1 MRAKKAV
8 VSVLALAVLAT
19 GCSSGSSN
27 DRVAITDPGA
37 DQQIDPTVDD
47 SLSKEAQQNCAK
59 AMPVIEGKVKVVTT
73 VSPITSLVASIA
85 SGGNV
90 EVTGIVPE
98 GTNSHTFEPP
108 PSAAAVVED
117 ANVVFVNGL
126 GLEDPT
132 LELVENSAP
141 EAVVCEI
148 GTAVLPRG
156 NWVFDFSFPE
166 EGGKPNPH
174 IWTNPPMVLDMITV
188 IRDVLVS
195 SDPSN
200 MAIYD
205 ENYVKMSEMIN
216 GFDEAMKEASATIP
230 EASRKLLTYHDAYA
244 YFAIRYQFQVIGA
257 IQPQSF
263 EEPSPQDI
271 ADLIDQVKKE
281 GVKAVFGSEVFPSPV
296 LEQIGKETG
305 VRYIDVLRDDDLLGE
320 PGDSEHTWAD
330 LMKFNF
336 VTMVDALGGNSAA
349 LKKFNVATGLKDN
362 ATYAQ

>member
-1 MRAKKAV
+1 MRSKKFLASIAL
-8 VSVLALAVLAT
+8 VSLIAA
-19 GCSSGSSN
+19 GCSSDSSN

-37 DQQIDPTVDD
+37 DQQLDPTIDD
-47 SLSKEAQQNCAK
+47 SLSKEAQQKCAM
-59 AMPVIEGKVKVVTT
+59 AMPVIDRKVRVVST
-73 VSPITSLVASIA
+73 VSPITSLIASIA
-85 SGGNV
+85 GNGNV
-90 EVTGIVPE
+90 EINGIVPE

-108 PSAAAVVED
+108 PSAAGLVEKAD
-117 ANVVFVNGL
+117 VVFVNGL

-132 LELVENSAP
+132 LDLVANAAP
-141 EAVVCEI
+141 NAVVCEI
-148 GTAVLPRG
+148 GTAVLPRN

-166 EGGKPNPH
+166 AGGKPNPH

-200 MAIYD
+200 METYD
-205 ENYVKMSEMIN
+205 NNYVKMSELIN
-216 GFDEAMKEASATIP
+216 GFDAAMKEASATIP

-244 YFAIRYQFQVIGA
+244 YFALRYQFQVVGA
-257 IQPQSF
+257 IEPRSF

-271 ADLIDQVKKE
+271 AELIKQVKAE

-320 PGDSEHTWAD
+320 PGDAEHTWAD

-336 VTMVDALGGNSAA
+336 ITMVDALGGDSSA
-349 LKKFNVATGLKDN
+349 LKKFNVSTGITDK
-362 ATYAQ
+362 ATYAK